1 MAQTTE
7 QMKQESYTSIKEQ
20 LDAAFAKGGIP
31 NIKGI
36 KATIASLRKRI
47 RNVEQGVVFAL
58 SLEEANKAELVIAM
72 LQGQQQAYQERLDW
86 INERL
91 NANK

>member
-7 QMKQESYTSIKEQ
+7 QMKQESYASVKEQ

-31 NIKGI
+31 NIKAF

-58 SLEEANKAELVIAM
+58 SLEEVRNAEMVIAM
-72 LQGQQQAYQERLDW
+72 LQGQRQAYQERLDW
-86 INERL
+86 INE
-91 NANK
+91 KIKSF